1 MPTFK
6 INGVTMQINK
16 SIILFLLVLALASC
30 GSKTTTIDPSLDR
43 SDKSDECAMEKEI
56 CDDALD
62 FQQEYNRMPA
72 EQQEELKSVL
82 SSYVEQCA
90 DAQKACE
97 KSLKD

>member
-1 MPTFK
+1 MK
-6 INGVTMQINK
+6 INNK
-16 SIILFLLVLALASC
+16 ILYILVVIALSSC

-62 FQQEYNRMPA
+62 FQKEYNRMPA

>member
-1 MPTFK
+1 MK
-6 INGVTMQINK
+6 INNK
-16 SIILFLLVLALASC
+16 ILYILVVIALSSC

-62 FQQEYNRMPA
+62 FQKEYNRMPA

-90 DAQKACE
+90 DAQKACK

>member
-1 MPTFK
+1 MK
-6 INGVTMQINK
+6 INNK
-16 SIILFLLVLALASC
+16 ILYILVVIALSSC

-43 SDKSDECAMEKEI
+43 SDKSNECAMEKEI

-62 FQQEYNRMPA
+62 FQKEYNRMPA